1 MIFFL
6 SLISSILIF
15 RPSRMNLSYF
25 SLNFLC
31 CSDCMNLIRALESGS
46 IIHYC
51 RSARQLRIS
60 TWSMLGCAFFLLT
73 SCNSKKYL
81 REDQS
86 FLYDNKIS
94 IKSKHKIDDKSE
106 LKEKLPT
113 LYRQP
118 ETKGLF
124 FPRHVLYYQYLER
137 LERDSIRRVRYIS
150 RGLKPPRSRKP
161 WSEEKLIK
169 NRPVIYDSI
178 KA

>member
-51 RSARQLRIS
+51 RSGRQLRIS
-60 TWSMLGCAFFLLT
+60 MWFMLGCAFFLLT

-86 FLYDNKIS
+86 FLKYNE
-94 IKSKHKIDDKSE
+94 IKSNQNI
-106 LKEKLPT
+106 KLT
-113 LYRQP
+113 
-118 ETKGLF
+118 T
-124 FPRHVLYYQYLER
+124 
-137 LERDSIRRVRYIS
+137 
-150 RGLKPPRSRKP
+150 
-161 WSEEKLIK
+161 KLISK
-169 NRPVIYDSI
+169 KSWQPFIVSLPQKVLFHDMYYTINTRKD
-178 KA
+178 